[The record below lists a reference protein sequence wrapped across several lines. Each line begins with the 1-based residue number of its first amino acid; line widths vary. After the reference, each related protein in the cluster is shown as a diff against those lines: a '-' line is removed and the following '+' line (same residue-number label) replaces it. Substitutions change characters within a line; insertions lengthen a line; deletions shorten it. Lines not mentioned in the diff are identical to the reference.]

1 MTLSIFYLFSTMF
14 GYAWRLISWV
24 ADLSLRFFG
33 AVFNFGMRALGAIFD
48 LMLTPFTRGLDWLW
62 DCGGLDLKGIF
73 AVIMWVLL
81 IACALL
87 ALFAAGSNAYRKYQH
102 RLK

>member
-1 MTLSIFYLFSTMF
+1 MTLSIFDLFSTMF

-33 AVFNFGMRALGAIFD
+33 AVFSFGMRALGAVLD

-81 IACALL
+81 IACALVAAL
-87 ALFAAGSNAYRKYQH
+87 ALGSNVYRRY
-102 RLK
+102 RSRM

>member
-1 MTLSIFYLFSTMF
+1 MTLSIFDLFSTMF

-33 AVFNFGMRALGAIFD
+33 AVFNFGIRALGAIFD

-81 IACALL
+81 IACALVAAL
-87 ALFAAGSNAYRKYQH
+87 ALGSNVYRRY
-102 RLK
+102 RSRM

>member
-1 MTLSIFYLFSTMF
+1 MTLSIFDLFSTMF

-33 AVFNFGMRALGAIFD
+33 AVFNFGIRALGAVLD

-81 IACALL
+81 IACALVAAL
-87 ALFAAGSNAYRKYQH
+87 ALGSNVYRRY
-102 RLK
+102 RSRM